1 MNAFRYNINPDLSIE
16 TGLYIVSTPIGNLR
30 DITLR
35 ALDVLRSVD
44 IIACEDT
51 RVSLKLLNYYEIKA
65 KLVSYHEHNHVTA
78 GEKILKSISEGQS
91 VALISDAGTPL
102 ISDPGFNLVCEAKK
116 RDILVTAIPGAS
128 SIMTAL
134 VASGMPISEF
144 YFAGFLPVKIKQKQ
158 DKLKLLDSKQTTLIF
173 FESPMRLAKTLNE
186 MCAIF
191 GGGRKA
197 AICRELTKK
206 FETYD
211 VASLQSLHS
220 KYSKI
225 EHKLGEIVILVEP
238 AQIVKN
244 YSEEDIVKLAEEYNQ
259 LPISK
264 AASIVAKL
272 SGEQKSKVYK
282 ILLNNKAL

>member
-1 MNAFRYNINPDLSIE
+1 MNVFRYNIMDDVSIE
-16 TGLYIVSTPIGNLR
+16 IGLYIVSTPIGNLR

-44 IIACEDT
+44 IVACEDT
-51 RVSLKLLNYYEIKA
+51 RVSLKLLNHYDVKA
-65 KLVSYHEHNHVTA
+65 KLISYHEHNAVAA
-78 GEKILKSISEGQS
+78 GKKILNAIAHGQS

-116 RDILVTAIPGAS
+116 RDMLVTAIPGAS

-134 VASGMPISEF
+134 VASGIPITEF
-144 YFAGFLPVKIKQKQ
+144 YFAGFLPVKTKQKQ
-158 DKLKLLDSKQTTLIF
+158 EKLRSLDAKQSTLIF

-191 GGGRKA
+191 GGDRKA

-211 VASLQSLHS
+211 VAPLKNLYN
-220 KYSKI
+220 KYSNI
-225 EHKLGEIVILVEP
+225 EHKLGEIVILVE
-238 AQIVKN
+238 QSRLMKN
-244 YSEEDIVKLAEEYNQ
+244 YSEADIVKLGKEYDEF
-259 LPISK
+259 PISK
-264 AASIVAKL
+264 TASKIAKL
-272 SGEQKSKVYK
+272 SGEQKSKIYK
-282 ILLNNKAL
+282 ILLKHKKL